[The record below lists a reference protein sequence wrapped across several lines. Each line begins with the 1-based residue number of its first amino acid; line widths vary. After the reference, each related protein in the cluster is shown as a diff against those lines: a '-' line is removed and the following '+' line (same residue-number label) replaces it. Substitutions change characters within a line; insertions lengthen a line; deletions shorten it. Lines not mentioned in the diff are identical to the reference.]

1 MKNKQGL
8 ASSIVISVFVTII
21 LFLIIFLA
29 FSSFK
34 EAMNEFVESGQ
45 EATKGDAGASF
56 AMVFAA
62 MFAGLA
68 LILMFFIPMAFIL
81 VTSII
86 LLPIS
91 IRNRKV
97 ETKWIRI
104 LSYVFD
110 GFLGFSILFVIAKFI
125 LIRVGLG

>member
-1 MKNKQGL
+1 MNNKKGL
-8 ASSIVISVFVTII
+8 ASSIVISVFLTII
-21 LFLIIFLA
+21 LVTILILA
-29 FSSFK
+29 TSSFK
-34 EAMNEFVESGQ
+34 EAMDNFIASSQEQNE
-45 EATKGDAGASF
+45 GDAGAQI
-56 AMVFAA
+56 ATGFAA
-62 MFAGLA
+62 IFVGFAIIMA
-68 LILMFFIPMAFIL
+68 FFIPMAFIL

-125 LIRVGLG
+125 LIRAGLG

>member
-1 MKNKQGL
+1 MNNKKGL
-8 ASSIVISVFVTII
+8 ASSIVISVFATII

-34 EAMNEFVESGQ
+34 EAMNDFVESGQ
-45 EATKGDAGASF
+45 EATEGDAGASF

-62 MFAGLA
+62 MFVGFA
-68 LILMFFIPMAFIL
+68 LILMFFIPMVFIL

-91 IRNRKV
+91 IKNRKV